1 MGYVEDF
8 SKVRTTLTRCSRL
21 LGLLDIR
28 DDGM

>member
-8 SKVRTTLTRCSRL
+8 SKVRTMLTRGSRL
-21 LGLLDIR
+21 LSLLNIR

>member
-8 SKVRTTLTRCSRL
+8 SKVRTMLTRVSRL